1 MEATATRDTSC
12 SCKMGG
18 AATTTTTMPE
28 SSILD
33 RRWGRGGSYGS
44 TAPLMPKGSLAAFC
58 KARSFVMFKLSLYS
72 LPPCLFS
79 QPARRFLG
87 QAQISISLPEAIFTP
102 APVLRHGAP
111 VNKIRNQQRPSQ
123 ETFEI
128 FFMSPHWV
136 HTFLAEKEQLVDF
149 PPMRIMMR

>member
-1 MEATATRDTSC
+1 MFLQDGRRGDDHDHARELNIGPKVGAVVTGAPHLSCQRDRLQLS
-12 SCKMGG
+12 
-18 AATTTTTMPE
+18 ARPV
-28 SSILD
+28 
-33 RRWGRGGSYGS
+33 
-44 TAPLMPKGSLAAFC
+44 
-58 KARSFVMFKLSLYS
+58 RSFVMFKLSLYS

-79 QPARRFLG
+79 HPCPLHSRRFLG

-111 VNKIRNQQRPSQ
+111 VNKIRNQQRRSQ